1 MTVEYYDCEHFLL
14 TDPRR
19 VEDAFLKAAGD
30 SGATVLESSFHSF
43 EPQGVSGMLII
54 AESHFSVHAW
64 PEHDYAAVDIFTCG
78 HSIDF
83 KAAVDSLKTSLKAE
97 EVIVSADMNRGIIGN
112 NGCEKMVPVYEDK
125 THVYTLSWKSKF
137 ERSRAWGLL
146 TSVDI
151 YNCDPDLI
159 RSSEKIKEFVG
170 ELCERIDMKKF
181 GDCVTV
187 HFGENEKVAGFS
199 MTQFIES
206 SLISGHFA
214 NKTNTAY
221 LDIFSCKFYEPRDAA
236 EFSVEFFKG
245 AHYKMQVALR
255 R

>member
-1 MTVEYYDCEHFLL
+1 
-14 TDPRR
+14 
-19 VEDAFLKAAGD
+19 
-30 SGATVLESSFHSF
+30 
-43 EPQGVSGMLII
+43 
-54 AESHFSVHAW
+54 
-64 PEHDYAAVDIFTCG
+64 
-78 HSIDF
+78 
-83 KAAVDSLKTSLKAE
+83 
-97 EVIVSADMNRGIIGN
+97 
-112 NGCEKMVPVYEDK
+112 
-125 THVYTLSWKSKF
+125 
-137 ERSRAWGLL
+137 
-146 TSVDI
+146 
-151 YNCDPDLI
+151 
-159 RSSEKIKEFVG
+159 
-170 ELCERIDMKKF
+170 MKKF